1 MPRNPQLMPT
11 DTPLVETDRRMNF
24 DWVQFWS
31 VQQEQLASSALIVVD
46 KSEGSVNEAAIGA
59 TSLNVG
65 TTTALYRIS
74 VIARIT
80 RAATSSSSLGVTIRW
95 TTGGVALNKT
105 WTALTGNTT
114 TTYLAESVPVRIDST
129 TSLTYETAYSSTG
142 ATAMQYSLEVAA
154 ERLA

>member
-11 DTPLVETDRRMNF
+11 DTPLVEPDRLMNF
-24 DWVQFWS
+24 EWVQFWAK
-31 VQQEQLASSALIVVD
+31 QQETLASSAQTVVD
-46 KSEGSVNEAAIGA
+46 TAVSTQEAAIGA
-59 TSLNVG
+59 TPINVG

-80 RAATSSSSLGVTIRW
+80 RPGTVSSSLAPTIRW
-95 TTGGVALNKT
+95 TTGGVALSKT

-114 TTYLAESVPVRIDST
+114 TTYLAETFPIRIDST
-129 TSLTYETAYSSTG
+129 TALTYETAYASVG
-142 ATAMQYSLEVAA
+142 ATTMQYSLEVAA

>member
-11 DTPLVETDRRMNF
+11 DTPLVETTRLMNF

-31 VQQEQLASSALIVVD
+31 VQQDQLASSALVVVD
-46 KSEGSVNEAAIGA
+46 KDAGSVNEAAIGA
-59 TSLNVG
+59 TPLNVG

-80 RAATSSSSLGVTIRW
+80 RAGTVSSSLQPTIRW
-95 TTGGVALNKT
+95 TTGGVALSKT

-114 TTYLAESVPVRIDST
+114 TTYLAETFPVRIDST
-129 TSLTYETAYSSTG
+129 TSLTYETAYASVG
-142 ATAMQYSLEVAA
+142 ATAMQYALEVSA